1 MFVSDWMTRKVFTVS
16 PDDDASAAKAVFRER
31 SVKHLPVLDGGR
43 LVGILSDRDLVS
55 YAASRRAEAGPETV
69 EKALSGTRVKSLM
82 RKNVITVEADQ
93 PVEEAAMLML
103 DEAVGCLPVTD
114 QGSLVGIIS
123 DRDIFEALVDI
134 TGVRHR
140 GHRFVVPVDDRPGSI
155 KEVIDIIKKYGFMLL
170 SVVTSYKGAK
180 KGMRNVVIRTHGRG
194 EFNALKHELEG
205 TYLGVKIK
213 KG

>member
-43 LVGILSDRDLVS
+43 LVGILSDRDLVG
-55 YAASRRAEAGPETV
+55 YAASRRAEAGLEAV
-69 EKALSGTRVKSLM
+69 QQALAGTRVKS
-82 RKNVITVEADQ
+82 
-93 PVEEAAMLML
+93 
-103 DEAVGCLPVTD
+103 

-194 EFNALKHELEG
+194 EFDALKHELEG